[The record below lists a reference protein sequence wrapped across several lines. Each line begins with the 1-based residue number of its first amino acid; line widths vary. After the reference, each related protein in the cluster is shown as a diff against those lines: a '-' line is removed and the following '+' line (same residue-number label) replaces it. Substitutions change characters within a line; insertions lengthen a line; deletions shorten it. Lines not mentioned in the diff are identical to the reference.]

1 MNRNALAI
9 AALALTATAASAD
22 VYEFAMFNHPD
33 GNAAPPFYG
42 LRVDNMFGNGRI
54 NTFSI
59 DHVGDSL
66 LTVNE
71 DGEDISIHMEGTLF
85 GGGDGGDAHVNPE
98 LYTYSF
104 DYTDGVEKTSQGWQV
119 VGTPDINGGT
129 LTRVS
134 DGAEFSFTTKANGDD
149 VAFIFE
155 ADGHRISGDSD
166 SWVGRGWVMSEGNPR
181 SSSTQ
186 DWLFRA
192 EVVPAP
198 GTIAL
203 GAMGGLL
210 VTRRRRKN

>member
-22 VYEFAMFNHPD
+22 VFEFAMSNHPD
-33 GNAAPPFYG
+33 GAVAPPFYG

-66 LTVNE
+66 LTVTE
-71 DGEDISIHMEGTLF
+71 DGDDISILMEGTLF

-98 LYTYSF
+98 LYTYTF
-104 DYTDGVEKTSQGWQV
+104 EYTEGVTKTSEGWKV
-119 VGTPDINGGT
+119 VGTPEANGGT

-134 DGAEFSFTTKANGDD
+134 DGAEFDFTTKANGSG

-155 ADGHRISGDSD
+155 ADGHRIAGDSD

-181 SSSTQ
+181 SGATQ
-186 DWLFRA
+186 DWLFTA

-198 GTIAL
+198 GTVAL

>member
-22 VYEFAMFNHPD
+22 VFEFAMYNHPD

-66 LTVNE
+66 LTVHE

-98 LYTYSF
+98 LYTYTF
-104 DYTDGVEKTSQGWQV
+104 DFTDGVEKTGEGWIV
-119 VGTPDINGGT
+119 VGTPEVNGGT

-134 DGAEFSFTTKANGDD
+134 DGAEFEFSTKANGDD

-166 SWVGRGWVMSEGNPR
+166 SWVGRGWVQSDTNPR
-181 SSSTQ
+181 SQSTQ